1 MNMDDKKDKSVIN
14 KDVFKNRHVIR
25 HDFIGETLSAEDFAE
40 FQRIVNKRRPYCPKD
55 FVPQHFIPD
64 LSKVRGC

>member
-1 MNMDDKKDKSVIN
+1 MSEEKNDKSKIN

-40 FQRIVNKRRPYCPKD
+40 FQKIVNVRRPYCPKD

>member
-1 MNMDDKKDKSVIN
+1 MSDKSTIN

-40 FQRIVNKRRPYCPKD
+40 FQKIVNERRPYRPYD

>member
-1 MNMDDKKDKSVIN
+1 MSEDKSVIN

-40 FQRIVNKRRPYCPKD
+40 FQKALEEKYSIKK
-55 FVPQHFIPD
+55 I
-64 LSKVRGC
+64 SK

>member
-1 MNMDDKKDKSVIN
+1 MSEEKNDKSIIN

-25 HDFIGETLSAEDFAE
+25 HDFIGETLNAEDFAE
-40 FQRIVNKRRPYCPKD
+40 LQKILNERRPYRPSD